1 MCADS
6 GLRSRKHI
14 VGGDYPLTWIWVL
27 IAYHKNISK
36 QFIFKPTAFQL
47 TEGKS
52 RYSAQKQ
59 IPAHVSYHFLSL
71 GLHVDSQSMLGEGEL
86 FGASVINAET
96 GRPLAKVDEGE
107 LTFGVFPS
115 SLFSCPAL
123 CRSSFSLAWS
133 RSYLDSSFIWV
144 SSQLIPT
151 RLWADKDLDMP
162 IQTGIYILKMNFWS
176 WGSSTKNRACQSG
189 GWAYRLLSFH
199 SADLHW
205 ADPGPFAFQG
215 PVATPETNSFPWG
228 DAPAL
233 YFSII
238 GKKKKKRLRRTH
250 LSE

>member
-1 MCADS
+1 
-6 GLRSRKHI
+6 
-14 VGGDYPLTWIWVL
+14 
-27 IAYHKNISK
+27 
-36 QFIFKPTAFQL
+36 
-47 TEGKS
+47 
-52 RYSAQKQ
+52 
-59 IPAHVSYHFLSL
+59 
-71 GLHVDSQSMLGEGEL
+71 MLGEGEL

-96 GRPLAKVDEGE
+96 GRPLAKVDEDE

-123 CRSSFSLAWS
+123 CLSSFSLAWS

-176 WGSSTKNRACQSG
+176 WDTSAINRACQSG
-189 GWAYRLLSFH
+189 GWDYRLLSCH

-205 ADPGPFAFQG
+205 ADPGPFAFQD

-238 GKKKKKRLRRTH
+238 GKKKKKKKDWEGLTSQNKSFYVSLIQKRGQTLGNQSWWWLLCISWQVRT
-250 LSE
+250 LCS